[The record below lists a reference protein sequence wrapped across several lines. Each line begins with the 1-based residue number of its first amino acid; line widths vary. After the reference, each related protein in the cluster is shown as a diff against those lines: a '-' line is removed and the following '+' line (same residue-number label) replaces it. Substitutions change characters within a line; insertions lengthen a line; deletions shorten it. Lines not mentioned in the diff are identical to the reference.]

1 MKKIFLGCMLSV
13 YSLSC
18 ATMNQEIGTVN
29 TDDNS
34 NINQTINY
42 YNKDSYTHIIN
53 FAIGLSIGSYFSI
66 VFSPRQM
73 TVVINKISYRSRY
86 FFIPIF
92 LGGSLFSNNFS
103 KDDFSINDNWFSMPK
118 INQSQNKYDY
128 IDVVPK
134 EKQDEFYEQTAHQNH
149 ETQDVLEDRNDN
161 VTLDIGI
168 EHPNSKPRAALANR
182 NDIKYLIDDMIKDLE
197 SNNTATELLKKYP
210 KLLHGNDNQNLQDG
224 IIQSEERHEIKYKKT
239 LGIKNNFLRRVYNFR
254 IGQFLR
260 GVGNFRRDKS
270 VLFLGNKVRT
280 VNVNEFNNFSNRS
293 ELNHIDISNAIS
305 NYPVNQILN
314 RRTTELLN

>member
-1 MKKIFLGCMLSV
+1 
-13 YSLSC
+13 
-18 ATMNQEIGTVN
+18 
-29 TDDNS
+29 
-34 NINQTINY
+34 
-42 YNKDSYTHIIN
+42 
-53 FAIGLSIGSYFSI
+53 
-66 VFSPRQM
+66 M

-103 KDDFSINDNWFSMPK
+103 KDDFSKNDNWFFVPK

-134 EKQDEFYEQTAHQNH
+134 EKQDEFYEQIGHQNH
-149 ETQDVLEDRNDN
+149 ENQDVLEDGNDN
-161 VTLDIGI
+161 MIFGIGA
-168 EHPNSKPRAALANR
+168 ERPNNKPRAALANKNDDQDFLESDLIIGAAHLNNKPRAALANR
-182 NDIKYLIDDMIKDLE
+182 NDNE
-197 SNNTATELLKKYP
+197 
-210 KLLHGNDNQNLQDG
+210 NLQDG
-224 IIQSEERHEIKYKKT
+224 MIQSEERHEINYKKT
-239 LGIKNNFLRRVYNFR
+239 LGSKNNFLRRVYNFR

-260 GVGNFRRDKS
+260 GFGNFRRDQS

-293 ELNHIDISNAIS
+293 ELNQTIFQILFL
-305 NYPVNQILN
+305 NYPINQILN